1 MAITRVLG
9 KKSVL
14 MTQQTEL
21 PLSVAICAW
30 CRPEERGSSLGAVS
44 HGICP
49 RHLPKLKLQ
58 LLGQTGAQPERSR
71 RRRQEPAKDAPL
83 FPRF

>member
-1 MAITRVLG
+1 
-9 KKSVL
+9 

-30 CRPEERGSSLGAVS
+30 CRPDVRGTSLGAVS

-49 RHLPKLKLQ
+49 KHLRKLKLQ
-58 LLGQTGAQPERSR
+58 LLGQAGPRPSRSNR
-71 RRRQEPAKDAPL
+71 GGRADGDDPLL